1 MVNQIS
7 AFPNSPFD
15 GYDSAMKKFKARV
28 LIAVAL
34 FFGAILAFL
43 CIEHFRGEFALNAR
57 LKQLAANGEKLDYK
71 ELLPPKPAPEQN
83 AALDLFALT
92 NDLTPFFDLA
102 KFAPS
107 MTILTA
113 PGRAAPSWQQN
124 SREIDKNNTNSW
136 DEFGPEIEKAG
147 PALARLESIWP
158 KTEYDDGFDYA
169 KGFLDSYPLSL
180 LIFSKQTSVLLS
192 EAVGNDLRR
201 GDLEAARKHLRSLL
215 AVVKASGKEHLVIS
229 QLVDEA
235 CASYAWDSTWCAL
248 QAPGWTEAQLVE
260 LQTAWETANDFPS
273 SMAKSC
279 ELEQAMTLDDFRRLR
294 GSQSKAISRLVIW
307 DSLPGIFKGDAG
319 GPPTRGFWLRFVHL
333 PVWRIAWAAQDEL
346 QGLNQW
352 KTLVEAAKMA
362 DAKPWFE
369 VRDLFPAGDLE
380 PSVLGLGIS
389 ISHKE
394 IGLYD
399 RSRFLFSSE
408 PFSVN
413 GSTILR
419 PQELETKKNLVITA
433 IALKRHELRHGKPAA
448 ALTDLVPEFLAA
460 VPLDRMDGKPLR
472 YHLNADGTFNLYSVG
487 LNCTDDGGDPQPE
500 KPLEKFGNIFQGKDA
515 VWPVAVAP

>member
-1 MVNQIS
+1 
-7 AFPNSPFD
+7 
-15 GYDSAMKKFKARV
+15 MKKFKARV

-43 CIEHFRGEFALNAR
+43 CIEHFRGEFALNSR
-57 LKQLAANGEKLDYK
+57 LKQLAANGEKLEYK
-71 ELLPPKPAPEQN
+71 ELLPPRPAPEQN

-92 NDLTPFFDLA
+92 NDLKPFFDLA
-102 KFAPS
+102 KSAPP
-107 MTILTA
+107 MTILIA
-113 PGRAAPSWQQN
+113 PGRAVAPWWQN
-124 SREIDKNNTNSW
+124 SWEGDKNTNDSW
-136 DEFGPEIEKAG
+136 DKFGPEIEKAG
-147 PALARLESIWP
+147 PALTRLENIWP
-158 KTEYDDGFDYA
+158 KTGYDDGFDYA
-169 KGFLDSYPLSL
+169 KGFLDSNPRSL

-201 GDLEAARKHLRSLL
+201 GDLETARKHLRSLL
-215 AVVKASGKEHLVIS
+215 AVIKALGKEHLIIF

-235 CASYAWDSTWCAL
+235 CASFAWNSTWCAL
-248 QAPGWTEAQLVE
+248 QAPGWTDAQLVE
-260 LQTAWETANDFPS
+260 IQTAWETANDFPS

-279 ELEQAMTLDDFRRLR
+279 ELEQALTLDDFRQIR
-294 GSQSKAISRLVIW
+294 GSQSKAMGQLAVW
-307 DSLPGIFKGDAG
+307 NSLPDIFKGDAG

-346 QGLNQW
+346 RGLDLW
-352 KTLVEAAKMA
+352 KTVVEGAKVA
-362 DAKPWFE
+362 DAKSWFE
-369 VRDLFPAGDLE
+369 TCDLFAAGDLD
-380 PSVLGLGIS
+380 PSVFGLGIS

-399 RSRFLFSSE
+399 RSRFLFSSQ

-419 PQELETKKNLVITA
+419 PQEVETQKNLVITA

-448 ALTDLVPEFLAA
+448 ALVDLVPEFLAA
-460 VPLDRMDGKPLR
+460 VPLDRMDGKSLR
-472 YHLNADGTFNLYSVG
+472 YHLNADGTFKLYSVG

-500 KPLEKFGNIFQGKDA
+500 KPLEKFGNIWQGKDA
-515 VWPVAVAP
+515 VWPVAVAH